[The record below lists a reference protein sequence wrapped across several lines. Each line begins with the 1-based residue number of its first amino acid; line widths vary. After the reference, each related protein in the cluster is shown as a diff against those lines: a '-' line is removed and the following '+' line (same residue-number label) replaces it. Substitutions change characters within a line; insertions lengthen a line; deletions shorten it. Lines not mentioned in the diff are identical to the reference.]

1 MAPLR
6 VHPVMGQPPEAAAR
20 VAAPEEAE
28 EVALVAAAPAFR
40 ADKENPYALASS
52 VHVHEDEEEHFDLH
66 EADDALDDVREDGD
80 DDDRG
85 GGCVWHAQIVR
96 DDFADPKHCD
106 AAGALKPRRPLPQIR
121 AGDFFAGVARAA
133 DGR

>member
-1 MAPLR
+1 MTPLR
-6 VHPVMGQPPEAAAR
+6 VHPVMGQPPEAAAP
-20 VAAPEEAE
+20 VAAPEE

-106 AAGALKPRRPLPQIR
+106 AAS
-121 AGDFFAGVARAA
+121 ARA
-133 DGR
+133 RPR